1 MASKLWFFLND
12 KKHFYPRE
20 INSRGVIFWTIC
32 FNIFGWA
39 GCDSCRVCP
48 ALRIRIKNN
57 FQLCINRRFESI
69 VRIFIRFFV
78 SYLDPSFLA
87 QCWIRLEQKYCP
99 HYWHSKQ
106 SWARD
111 NSVATMCP
119 CYQATKLL
127 VIAIL
132 LLFIATTPS
141 RHSGLTIFRFF
152 LVPNWSLR
160 LYYVVALS
168 LSLS

>member
-1 MASKLWFFLND
+1 MECFCCLTAGQECSSSEFIEIWNFLKALFRKTTSTQQFHSNNLLKWHLNYEFFLND

-57 FQLCINRRFESI
+57 FQLRINRRFESI

-78 SYLDPSFLA
+78 VKIVSGSEFFGPMLNPVRTEILSTLLA
-87 QCWIRLEQKYCP
+87 
-99 HYWHSKQ
+99 
-106 SWARD
+106 
-111 NSVATMCP
+111 
-119 CYQATKLL
+119 
-127 VIAIL
+127 
-132 LLFIATTPS
+132 
-141 RHSGLTIFRFF
+141 
-152 LVPNWSLR
+152 
-160 LYYVVALS
+160 
-168 LSLS
+168 